1 MWSCAAVKTAG
12 ACNCIDGHTLLLLAV
27 LVLSVVIRSLLVS
40 RVTEPSFRAVLQS
53 YARHKQYDYRA
64 VSWLPTMF
72 PDTAHAMHL
81 VVCLRCCDYSPT
93 TFANRPLV
101 AAPIARH
108 SVLLQLQRVL
118 CLLLQNS
125 NLVLTAETRTRE
137 GAEPSGEPDSL
148 WGRLKG
154 KMGDRVMKGRPEGL
168 DERKV
173 KAKKK

>member
-1 MWSCAAVKTAG
+1 M
-12 ACNCIDGHTLLLLAV
+12 
-27 LVLSVVIRSLLVS
+27 
-40 RVTEPSFRAVLQS
+40 
-53 YARHKQYDYRA
+53 
-64 VSWLPTMF
+64 
-72 PDTAHAMHL
+72 
-81 VVCLRCCDYSPT
+81 
-93 TFANRPLV
+93 

-154 KMGDRVMKGRPEGL
+154 KMGDRAMKGRPEGL

>member
-1 MWSCAAVKTAG
+1 M
-12 ACNCIDGHTLLLLAV
+12 
-27 LVLSVVIRSLLVS
+27 
-40 RVTEPSFRAVLQS
+40 
-53 YARHKQYDYRA
+53 
-64 VSWLPTMF
+64 
-72 PDTAHAMHL
+72 
-81 VVCLRCCDYSPT
+81 
-93 TFANRPLV
+93 
-101 AAPIARH
+101 
-108 SVLLQLQRVL
+108 L

-154 KMGDRVMKGRPEGL
+154 KMGDRAMKGRPEGL